1 MSRLTFLMGLFL
13 SMTVTGI
20 VFLLSVLANTP
31 LSMIVSRCLIV
42 FLLFGTLGVILGSAL
57 EVLVMPEILERE
69 ISDIQK
75 RLNQEDTDNTLSDL
89 GDLLDSSFK
98 QQEEIKIVNTQTD
111 NIETEISEL
120 FDEDTKT

>member
-1 MSRLTFLMGLFL
+1 M
-13 SMTVTGI
+13 
-20 VFLLSVLANTP
+20 
-31 LSMIVSRCLIV
+31 
-42 FLLFGTLGVILGSAL
+42 LFGTLGVILGSAL